1 MQEPIEFA
9 AVAPQLAARGWRP
22 FPGYQETK
30 VPAMRG
36 WSGLNRAAWECTDLV
51 AAIDEYQPPEAFCCC
66 VAVQPEIVA
75 IDLDITNPEHAAAA
89 ATLADQFLGIT
100 PLVRIGLAPKC
111 VRVYRNGDGVRSRK
125 LHPLEIFAGSGQFVA
140 YGWHKKAERPY
151 CWPNGSPLNLNADS
165 NQIPTV
171 TRLQL
176 DRFTNELFKLVPRR
190 LPPTGHRHAGKVSG
204 PQTISERLRMLTVRY
219 GGWRYAARI
228 VLSEATAG
236 CRNETAWA
244 VVTSAAGRGIP
255 EDVVWQLFK
264 KHFSG
269 WEGFS
274 ESELASAI
282 ERTRPVHQPSAMRFH
297 ACEEA

>member
-1 MQEPIEFA
+1 MQESIEFA
-9 AVAPQLAARGWRP
+9 AVALQLAARGWRP

-36 WSGLNRAAWECTDLV
+36 WPGLNQAEWDRADLV
-51 AAIDEYQPPEAFCCC
+51 ATVEEYQPTDAFCCC
-66 VAVQPEIVA
+66 LAVQPEIVA

-89 ATLADQFLGIT
+89 AALADEFLGVT

-140 YGWHKKAERPY
+140 YGWHQKAERPY
-151 CWPNGSPLNLNADS
+151 CWPNASPLNLNADS

-176 DRFTNELFKLVPRR
+176 ERFSNELFKLVPRQ
-190 LPPTGHRHAGKVSG
+190 LLPTGHHHAGKGSG
-204 PQTISERLRMLTVRY
+204 PQTINERLRMLTVRY
-219 GGWRYAARI
+219 GSWRYAARI
-228 VLSEATAG
+228 ILSAATEG
-236 CRNETAWA
+236 CRNETGWA
-244 VVTSAAGRGIP
+244 VVASAAGRGIP
-255 EDVVWQLFK
+255 EDVVRQLFEK
-264 KHFSG
+264 YFSG

-274 ESELASAI
+274 ESDLDCAI

-297 ACEEA
+297 AVEEA

>member
-9 AVAPQLAARGWRP
+9 AVAGEIAAQRWRP

-36 WSGLNRAAWECTDLV
+36 WPGLNQAEWDRTDL
-51 AAIDEYQPPEAFCCC
+51 AATVEEYQPRDAFCCC
-66 VAVQPEIVA
+66 LAVQPEIVA

-89 ATLADQFLGIT
+89 AALADQFLGVT

-140 YGWHKKAERPY
+140 YGWHQKAERPY

-190 LPPTGHRHAGKVSG
+190 LLPIGHRHAGKVSG

-228 VLSEATAG
+228 VLSEATEG
-236 CRNETAWA
+236 CRNETGWT
-244 VVTSAAGRGIP
+244 VVASAAGRGIP
-255 EDVVWQLFK
+255 EDDVRQLFK
-264 KHFSG
+264 KYFSG

-282 ERTRPVHQPSAMRFH
+282 ERTRPVHQPSSMRFH
-297 ACEEA
+297 ACKEA